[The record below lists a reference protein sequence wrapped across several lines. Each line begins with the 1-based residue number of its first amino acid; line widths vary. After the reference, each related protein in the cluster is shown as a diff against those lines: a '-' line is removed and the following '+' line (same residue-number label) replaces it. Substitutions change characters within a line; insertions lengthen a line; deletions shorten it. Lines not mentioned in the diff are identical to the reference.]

1 MKEVFIPNQD
11 HVFCRIG
18 VDFISSKDHKPR
30 ASAFRNTPVTGNNL
44 SCDWDKY
51 CTAESSRA
59 LIGRQFN
66 SRTGKPKDP
75 AKFYIYKFNV
85 GDVRNM
91 NFRGREQEIEHDPI
105 YNNPETEGVPN
116 NVAHSIMIGNKGDDE
131 EFRIKLVETGS
142 WAIGP
147 TSILTTIDRTV

>member
-1 MKEVFIPNQD
+1 MEKLVIPNHD
-11 HVFCRIG
+11 HVFCRVG
-18 VDFISSKDHKPR
+18 VDFINSKDHRPR

-66 SRTGKPKDP
+66 VKTCKPKDP
-75 AKFYIYKFNV
+75 EKFYIYKFNV
-85 GDVRNM
+85 GAVRNM
-91 NFRGREQEIEHDPI
+91 HFRGREQEITHDPI
-105 YNNPETEGVPN
+105 CNNPEIEGMPN
-116 NVAHSIMIGNKGDDE
+116 NIAHSIMIGNKGDDE
-131 EFRIKLVETGS
+131 EFRMKLVEAGS

-147 TSILTTIDRTV
+147 APILNAVNRA